1 MSSNSNGERPITPKS
16 VQFVLTILIPLLTLA
31 VTWGA
36 LGMRISNLE
45 TRLAEQAV
53 KTERAETALTEIK
66 VSLARI
72 ETDISYVRKQVEG
85 GKP

>member
-1 MSSNSNGERPITPKS
+1 MATNNGDKPITPKS
-16 VQFVLTILIPLLTLA
+16 VQLWLAIIVPLLALA

-36 LGMRISNLE
+36 LGMRVNSLE

-53 KTERAETALTEIK
+53 KTERAQTALTEIK

-72 ETDISYVRKQVEG
+72 ETDMSYVRKLVEERS
-85 GKP
+85 KP

>member
-1 MSSNSNGERPITPKS
+1 MATNNGDKPITPKS
-16 VQFVLTILIPLLTLA
+16 VQLWLAIIVPLLALA

-36 LGMRISNLE
+36 LGMRVNSLE

-72 ETDISYVRKQVEG
+72 ETDMSYVRKLVEERS
-85 GKP
+85 KP